1 MLLKHLPC
9 ELTQKQEEQGNQEK
23 QENTKNKKSI
33 FELMDIDIQTGLS
46 YCMNDIRF
54 LTDMI
59 FEYESEDMSEPL
71 QQAFDEK
78 EWENYRIII
87 HGLKNTSLTIGA
99 TEISDAAK
107 ELEMACRENNI
118 AFVRD
123 YHNAWMDQYQHLLGE
138 ITKIK
143 KGNL

>member
-23 QENTKNKKSI
+23 QENAKNKKSI

-59 FEYESEDMSEPL
+59 FEYESEDMSE
-71 QQAFDEK
+71 QSQHVD
-78 EWENYRIII
+78 
-87 HGLKNTSLTIGA
+87 GA
-99 TEISDAAK
+99 ISTFV
-107 ELEMACRENNI
+107 RENNEDQKRKL
-118 AFVRD
+118 VK
-123 YHNAWMDQYQHLLGE
+123 NA
-138 ITKIK
+138 ICR
-143 KGNL
+143 NR

>member
-1 MLLKHLPC
+1 MEAFMFQVYMGKAPHFLCPFRNRSLMMHPWEIMERNK
-9 ELTQKQEEQGNQEK
+9 NA
-23 QENTKNKKSI
+23 KNKKSI

-78 EWENYRIII
+78 DWENY
-87 HGLKNTSLTIGA
+87 K
-99 TEISDAAK
+99 D
-107 ELEMACRENNI
+107 
-118 AFVRD
+118 FVRD
-123 YHNAWMDQYQHLLGE
+123 NHSTWMGQYQHLLGE
-138 ITKIK
+138 IMKIK
-143 KGNL
+143 KGSL